1 MLFKNGKIDCD
12 FKRKNI
18 LFLAILSPS
27 STYTR
32 SFSIFIF
39 DSPFLNCWF
48 PKDDNSIKVH
58 VSKAT
63 KLISFLRTRRHS
75 KRASIMTSDMFQ
87 QNVTKILFRALFSY

>member
-12 FKRKNI
+12 FMRKNI
-18 LFLAILSPS
+18 LFLAILSLS

-48 PKDDNSIKVH
+48 PKNDNSIKVH

-63 KLISFLRTRRHS
+63 KFDFVSTDT
-75 KRASIMTSDMFQ
+75 AP
-87 QNVTKILFRALFSY
+87 